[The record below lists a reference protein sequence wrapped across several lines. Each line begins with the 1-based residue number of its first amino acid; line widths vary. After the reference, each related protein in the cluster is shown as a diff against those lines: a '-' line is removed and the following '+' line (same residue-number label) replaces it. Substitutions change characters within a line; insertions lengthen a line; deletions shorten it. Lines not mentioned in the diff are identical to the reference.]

1 MRRFNTAGPCDPAL
15 HYMVPPLARLPEART
30 AVERG
35 DYFVLHAPRQSGKTT
50 TLRALAGALTAE
62 GVFAAL
68 HFSCEMGE
76 PAGDDYASA
85 QQVIL
90 AEIRER
96 ARRDLPLPL
105 QPPDP
110 WPVAPGLSLLRT
122 GLAEWARVCPL
133 RLVLFFDEI
142 DALRGESL
150 RAVLRQLRNGYA
162 DRPGAAPWS
171 VALCGLRD
179 VRDYRDLSQEGEG
192 GRLGTS
198 SPFNVKVDSPRLPD
212 FSEAEV
218 RALCAEHTAE
228 TGQPFTPEALAALF
242 VMSQGQPWLTNAL
255 AREIVEKM
263 EVAPPQPITPEHAEA
278 ARERLILARATHLD
292 SLVARLREPRVRRV
306 LEPLLAGAVVAFDSY
321 DDDVAY
327 VRDLG
332 LIAPDNPV
340 RLANPIYR
348 EVVLRVLASAVEG
361 NLPLHPRGYV
371 AADGKLDLPRILADF
386 AGFWKEHGEVLAGS
400 LPYHEVAPQL
410 VLMAYLQRI
419 VNGGGAIDREVGVG
433 RGRIDLCIRWPY
445 RGANGERKV
454 QREALEI
461 KTWAP
466 GKPDPL
472 SQGLAQLE
480 AYLQPL
486 GLDHGVLAIF
496 DRRPEALP
504 IAERTRFETA
514 RTPETGSAVTVFRG

>member
-15 HYMVPPLARLPEART
+15 HYMVPPLARLPEARA

-50 TLRALAGALTAE
+50 TLRALAAALAAE
-62 GVFAAL
+62 GSFAAL

-76 PAGDDYASA
+76 PAGDDYESA

-90 AEIRER
+90 AEIHER
-96 ARRDLPLPL
+96 ARRDLPERLR
-105 QPPDP
+105 PPQP
-110 WPVAPGLSLLRT
+110 WPAAPALALLRT
-122 GLAEWARVCPL
+122 ALAHWARICPL
-133 RLVLFFDEI
+133 PLVLFFDEI

-150 RAVLRQLRNGYA
+150 RAVLRQLRNGFA
-162 DRPGAAPWS
+162 DRPGAAPWA

-179 VRDYRDLSQEGEG
+179 VRDYREVSRGEES
-192 GRLGTS
+192 RLGTA

-212 FSEAEV
+212 FSVSEVEALY
-218 RALCAEHTAE
+218 ALHTAE
-228 TGQPFTPEALAALF
+228 TGQPFTAEAVATLYDL
-242 VMSQGQPWLTNAL
+242 SRGQPWLTNAL

-263 EVAPPQPITPEHAEA
+263 AVAPPQPITREHAEA
-278 ARERLILARATHLD
+278 ARERLIQARATHLD

-306 LEPLLAGAVVAFDSY
+306 LEPILAGAVVALDSY

-332 LIAPDNPV
+332 LIAPDDPV

-348 EVVLRVLASAVEG
+348 EVVVRVLASAVEG
-361 NLPLHPRGYV
+361 NLPRHAGGPV
-371 AADGKLDLPRILADF
+371 TPDGRLDLQRILADF
-386 AGFWKEHGEVLAGS
+386 TGFWKEHGEVLAGS

-410 VLMAYLQRI
+410 VLMACLQRI

-433 RGRIDLCIRWPY
+433 RGRIDLCLRWPY
-445 RGANGERKV
+445 QGPDGSRLV
-454 QREALEI
+454 QREALEL
-461 KTWAP
+461 KVWAP

-472 SQGLAQLE
+472 DQGLEQLE
-480 AYLQPL
+480 TYLEQL

-496 DRRPEALP
+496 DRRPEAAP
-504 IAERTRFETA
+504 ITERTRLEEA
-514 RTPETGSAVTVFRG
+514 RTPAGRAVTVLRG